1 MKTKRLEND
10 LARIR
15 SVIEGDRKNV
25 SADAEK
31 MLKYDLTCVLRGY
44 FEMCSTPEIEM
55 IPIRGGIGVKIRLN
69 ARSVK
74 SAGVRAADGGII
86 A

>member
-55 IPIRGGIGVKIRLN
+55 IPT
-69 ARSVK
+69 RSVK